1 MHLQSSFIYK
11 MIPMYLWNHMNSK
24 CKGYI
29 FPVSKDNFSS
39 CVNLLLAFPCHYTV
53 CARDCWLFIPYLS
66 SSPFSYR
73 ALILL
78 KVAIYSAKLLHF
90 LASVT
95 SEMKD
100 LSERHWVGLS
110 RELLFYLSLFLP
122 LLLIAIN
129 NVFLMSELQQS
140 PLELEHKAMLSKEQ
154 QKKGMEP
161 PCSPWVLTS

>member
-1 MHLQSSFIYK
+1 MCETLQ
-11 MIPMYLWNHMNSK
+11 
-24 CKGYI
+24 
-29 FPVSKDNFSS
+29 
-39 CVNLLLAFPCHYTV
+39 
-53 CARDCWLFIPYLS
+53 LFIPSLS

-90 LASVT
+90 LVSAT

-110 RELLFYLSLFLP
+110 RELFYLSLFLP

-129 NVFLMSELQQS
+129 NVFLMSELQQP

-154 QKKGMEP
+154 PQKGVEP
-161 PCSPWVLTS
+161 PCSPWVLTSQASCSWKIRSEIIWATRVRSLLVGIQHNF